1 MVHSFKNDYSA
12 IGHKLVLEK
21 LLEAANEQNDGY
33 FTDNHTKNA
42 IRLIQEKLGKKSDI
56 YFVSGGT
63 LTNNLAISKVLRPYE
78 AVICA
83 KSGHINVHETGI
95 VEGNG
100 HKILTVEGNNG
111 KIVLSE
117 IDNILKNHMP
127 VHTVLPKMVYIS
139 LSTELGS
146 VYEREELIEM
156 YNYCK
161 EHDLYLYLDGARL
174 ASGMAAT
181 SITFSDLANYTDM
194 FYIGLTKCGGPLGE
208 ALVINNKEIAPYF
221 DYAQKRFGALLA
233 KGFVVSIPFE
243 VLMKDDIYLNIG
255 KKENELAMYLCS
267 EMKKLGYKFYSDS
280 KTNQIFPIVS
290 KEEFKRL
297 EDRYGVELWE
307 VIDDNTVVIRFV
319 VGFETNL
326 DNCKEVIEYLKKA

>member
-1 MVHSFKNDYSA
+1 MIHSFKNDYSA
-12 IGHKLVLEK
+12 IGHKKVLEK

-33 FTDNHTKNA
+33 FTDTHTENA
-42 IRLIQEKLGKKSDI
+42 KRLIKEKLGKDSDI

-83 KSGHINVHETGI
+83 ETGHINVHETGI

-100 HKILTVEGNNG
+100 HKILTIKGENG
-111 KIVLSE
+111 KIKLEE
-117 IDNILKNHMP
+117 IDTLLKNHMP

-146 VYEREELIEM
+146 VYEREELIEIF
-156 YNYCK
+156 NYCK
-161 EHDLYLYLDGARL
+161 KNDLYLYLDGARL

-181 SITFSDLANYTDM
+181 TITLKDLANYTDM

-208 ALVINNKEIAPYF
+208 ALIINNKEIAPYF

-233 KGFVVSIPFE
+233 KGFVVAIPFE
-243 VLMKDDIYLNIG
+243 VLMEDDIYINIG
-255 KKENELAMYLCS
+255 KKENELAMYLKN
-267 EMKKLGYKFYSDS
+267 EMKALGYKFFSDS

-290 KEEFKRL
+290 KEEFKVL

-319 VGFETNL
+319 VGFETNIE
-326 DNCKEVIEYLKKA
+326 NCKEVIDFLKKA